1 MGILETIQ
9 KNPQASV
16 AALIS
21 AATGVVTCY
30 FTIVGHPERGDSI
43 AKQLSDMAVPIGTA
57 VTIVM
62 ALKSGI
68 HFSRGP
74 APLPAEQP
82 QPLTPKA

>member
-9 KNPQASV
+9 KNPQAAS

-21 AATGVVTCY
+21 AATALVTCY
-30 FTIVGHPERGDSI
+30 FTLVGHPEKSDSI
-43 AKQLSDMAVPIGTA
+43 IKGLSDMAVPIGTA
-57 VTIVM
+57 ITIVM

-74 APLPAEQP
+74 APLPATQP
-82 QPLTPKA
+82 PKA

>member
-21 AATGVVTCY
+21 AAAGVVTCY
-30 FTIVGHPERGDSI
+30 FTLLGHPEQGDPI
-43 AKQLSDMAVPIGTA
+43 VKELSDMAVPIGTA
-57 VTIVM
+57 ATIVM

-74 APLPAEQP
+74 APLPSEQP